1 MRLGNLR
8 GILCEL
14 LTGIHLFN
22 RRYFGFSYTVISLIV
37 GLVPIL
43 PSRRTLPSFTYKS
56 AAAAS
61 SSSSSV
67 PLLSDAEGGE
77 AAPLPSSIAVD
88 SGSTWSDV
96 QPHALQVRA
105 FGVAALVVAVGLF
118 PLIFFNIQTPFS
130 FQKASKSPPPSGLLR
145 CCCPSRTWR

>member
-1 MRLGNLR
+1 M
-8 GILCEL
+8 CEL
-14 LTGIHLFN
+14 LTDFHLFN

-43 PSRRTLPSFTYKS
+43 PSRRTLPFFTYKS
-56 AAAAS
+56 SAAAAASSS

-77 AAPLPSSIAVD
+77 AAPLPSSIAGD

-105 FGVAALVVAVGLF
+105 VGVAALVVAVGLF
-118 PLIFFNIQTPFS
+118 PLIFFNFQTPFS

-145 CCCPSRTWR
+145 CCCPSRTWRWRGA

>member
-1 MRLGNLR
+1 M
-8 GILCEL
+8 
-14 LTGIHLFN
+14 LTDIHLFN

-56 AAAAS
+56 AAAAAASS

-77 AAPLPSSIAVD
+77 TAPLPPSIAGD
-88 SGSTWSDV
+88 SASSWSDV
-96 QPHALQVRA
+96 QPHALQVRT
-105 FGVAALVVAVGLF
+105 FGVVVAVIGLF
-118 PLIFFNIQTPFS
+118 PLIF
-130 FQKASKSPPPSGLLR
+130 
-145 CCCPSRTWR
+145 